1 LTITIEVIPV
11 QWVTEP
17 EKQLP
22 IIRKVDVLV
31 CGGGPAGFIAAI
43 AAARNGARTLL
54 IERYGFLGGMAT
66 ASFVGPISKF
76 KVHGE
81 FAVQGIPWEFVERM
95 AQKNGAITDLYSG
108 NVPFDTEV
116 YKLVSMQMVRE
127 SGAELL
133 LHAYAVGVIMDE
145 QQTGQ
150 CNYVIIESKSGRQAI
165 QAKTIVDCTGDAD
178 LVAFAGLPYERSN
191 TEAGQTQ
198 PMTLY
203 FRMGGV
209 NTQEMEELVM
219 AQDGVG
225 HVQEL
230 HDRMKEARERG
241 ELPLFGGPWIQ
252 HGSTLHPGEVSA
264 NVTRYP
270 GNAVDAESL
279 TEAECTT
286 RENMFELIPFMKRHM
301 PALKD
306 AHLVVS
312 GTQVGI
318 RESRRIKGLYR
329 MTKDDVLVK
338 KDFPD
343 TVAKGAH
350 PIDIHSSNS
359 NAQELIWLKEPYN
372 IPYRSLVPETSR
384 NILVAGRCISA
395 SREAFASIR
404 VQAQCMALGQ
414 AAGTAAAMCSATG
427 QSVAELDGA
436 LVRRRLAEQGALV

>member
-1 LTITIEVIPV
+1 MKWVI
-11 QWVTEP
+11 EP
-17 EKQLP
+17 EKRLP
-22 IIRKVDVLV
+22 VIRKVDVLV
-31 CGGGPAGFIAAI
+31 CGGGPAGFVAAI
-43 AAARNGARTLL
+43 AAARNGAKTLL
-54 IERYGFLGGMAT
+54 IEKHGFLGGMAT
-66 ASFVGPISKF
+66 ASFVGPISRF
-76 KVHGE
+76 KVRGE
-81 FAVQGIPWEFVERM
+81 FAVRGIPWEFVERM
-95 AQKNGAITDLYSG
+95 AQKGGAITDLYSG

-145 QQTGQ
+145 NKPGK

-165 QAKTIVDCTGDAD
+165 EAKTIIDCTGDAD
-178 LVAFAGLPYERSN
+178 IVAFAGLPYERSN

-203 FRMGGV
+203 FRLGGV
-209 NTQEMEELVM
+209 KTEEMDELVM
-219 AQDGVG
+219 AQDTVG

-270 GNAVDAESL
+270 GNAVDVESL

-301 PALKD
+301 PALRD
-306 AHLVVS
+306 AYLIVS
-312 GTQVGI
+312 GAQVGI
-318 RESRRIKGLYR
+318 RESRRIKGLYC

-350 PIDIHSSNS
+350 PIDIHSADSNE
-359 NAQELIWLKEPYN
+359 QQLIWLNEPYN
-372 IPYRSLVPETSR
+372 IPYRSLVPKNSS

-395 SREAFASIR
+395 TREAFASIR

-414 AAGTAAAMCSATG
+414 AAGTAAAMSSATG
-427 QSVAELDGA
+427 EPVDQLDGA
-436 LVRRRLAEQGALV
+436 LVRKRLAEQGALV

>member
-1 LTITIEVIPV
+1 MKF
-11 QWVTEP
+11 VTETA
-17 EKQLP
+17 KSLP
-22 IIRKVDVLV
+22 VVRSVDVLV

-54 IERYGFLGGMAT
+54 VERYGFLGGMAT

-76 KVHGE
+76 KVRGE
-81 FAVQGIPWEFVERM
+81 FAVRGIPWEFVERM
-95 AQKNGAITDLYSG
+95 AEQNGAITDLYSG
-108 NVPFDTEV
+108 HVPFDTEI
-116 YKLVSMQMVRE
+116 YKLVAMRMLRE
-127 SGAELL
+127 SGAGLL
-133 LHAYAVGVIMDE
+133 LHSYAVGVIMDE
-145 QQTGQ
+145 SAPGQ
-150 CNYVIIESKSGRQAI
+150 CNYVILESKSGRQAVE
-165 QAKTIVDCTGDAD
+165 AKVVVDCTGDAD
-178 LVAFAGLPYERSN
+178 IVAFAGLPFERSN
-191 TEAGQTQ
+191 TEPGQVQ

-209 NTQEMEELVM
+209 DTNQMEELVM

-225 HVQEL
+225 HVQQL
-230 HDRMKEARERG
+230 HDLMKIAREKG

-286 RENMFELIPFMKRHM
+286 RENMFDLIAFMKKHM
-301 PALKD
+301 PALQN
-306 AHLVVS
+306 AHLIVS

-318 RESRRIKGLYR
+318 RESRRIIGLYR
-329 MTKDDVLVK
+329 MTRDDVLEK

-350 PIDIHSSNS
+350 PIDIHSSDS
-359 NAQELIWLKEPYN
+359 NKQELIWLKEPYN
-372 IPYRSLVPETSR
+372 IPYRSLVPQGSR
-384 NILVAGRCISA
+384 NVLVAGRCISA

-414 AAGTAAAMCSATG
+414 AAGTAAAMAAASG
-427 QSVAELDGA
+427 QSVAELDGT
-436 LVRRRLAEQGALV
+436 LVRKRLAEQGALV

>member
-1 LTITIEVIPV
+1 MN
-11 QWVTEP
+11 WVKEP

-22 IIRKVDVLV
+22 ITRSVDVLV
-31 CGGGPAGFIAAI
+31 CGGGPSGFIAAI
-43 AAARNGARTLL
+43 AAARNGAKTLL

-81 FAVQGIPWEFVERM
+81 FAVKGIPWEFVERM
-95 AQKNGAITDLYSG
+95 AEKDGAVTDLHSG

-127 SGAELL
+127 SGVELL
-133 LHAYAVGVIMDE
+133 LHTYAVGVLMDE
-145 QQTGQ
+145 HKQGK
-150 CNYVIIESKSGRQAI
+150 CNYVIVESKSGRQVI
-165 QAKTIVDCTGDAD
+165 EAKTIVDCTGDAD
-178 LVAFAGLPYERSN
+178 IVEFARLPYERSN
-191 TEAGQTQ
+191 SEAGQSQ

-209 NTQEMEELVM
+209 NTDSMEGLVM

-225 HVQEL
+225 HVQSL
-230 HDRMKEARERG
+230 HDVMKVAREKG

-252 HGSTLHPGEVSA
+252 HGSTLQPGEVSA

-279 TEAECTT
+279 TEAECIA
-286 RENMFELIPFMKRHM
+286 RENMFELIPFMKKHM

-306 AHLVVS
+306 AHLIAS

-318 RESRRIKGLYR
+318 RESRRIKGLYC
-329 MTKDDVLVK
+329 MTKDDVLES

-350 PIDIHSSNS
+350 PIDIHSSSS
-359 NAQELIWLKEPYN
+359 NAQQLIWLKEPYN
-372 IPYRSLVPETSR
+372 IPYRALIPQTSS
-384 NILVAGRCISA
+384 NVLVAGRCISA
-395 SREAFASIR
+395 TREAFASIR

-414 AAGTAAAMCSATG
+414 AAGTAAAMCSVTG
-427 QSVAELDGA
+427 QAVDELDGA
-436 LVRRRLAEQGALV
+436 LLRKRLAEQGALV